1 MPWVRHPY
9 GGACASSAAACRIA
23 AEAGPAG
30 RVLRRFFSRL
40 DCGFQRF
47 GQFRQVWRA
56 VGLHAG
62 IRGGVWIFNI
72 IMEKSKGRRR
82 IFGGG
87 IRIPSRRQIQPQIR
101 ILVSQKSIRV
111 SWRRRKN
118 PEFVCADALGL
129 LHPRP
134 GVCAGFCGG
143 PSPLTDGVAAQACF
157 TLVRAGATPQIRQV
171 AHSKVLKCARLA
183 VGFSECPGLHGAR
196 CFRRPQ
202 PLLRT
207 SVCKINTTKF

>member
-1 MPWVRHPY
+1 MPWVRPPP
-9 GGACASSAAACRIA
+9 GGACASSAAAWRIA
-23 AEAGPAG
+23 AEAGRKGGIAEIFQPLGLRFSAIWAVSAG
-30 RVLRRFFSRL
+30 LTGGGAS
-40 DCGFQRF
+40 CGY
-47 GQFRQVWRA
+47 
-56 VGLHAG
+56 L
-62 IRGGVWIFNI
+62 RGGMDFQYYY
-72 IMEKSKGRRR
+72 EKSKGRRR

-134 GVCAGFCGG
+134 GVCAGFCGV
-143 PSPLTDGVAAQACF
+143 PSPLTGGAAAQACF
-157 TLVRAGATPQIRQV
+157 PLVRAGATPQIRQV